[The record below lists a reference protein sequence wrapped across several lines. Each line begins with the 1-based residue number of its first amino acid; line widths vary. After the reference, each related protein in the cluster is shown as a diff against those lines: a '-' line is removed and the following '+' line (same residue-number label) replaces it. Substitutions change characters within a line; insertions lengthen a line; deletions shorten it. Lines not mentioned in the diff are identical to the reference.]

1 MNINNNDADERR
13 TKIRIKTEFEG
24 FKKFDISLI
33 KNNLGVQ
40 DGNKSPMGLGD
51 NLQR

>member
-13 TKIRIKTEFEG
+13 TKIRLKTEFVG

-33 KNNLGVQ
+33 KNNSGVQ